1 MDIDR
6 TDRRILALLSK
17 DARMTNKELSHEVGL
32 AASSVHER
40 LKRLQESG
48 LIAGT
53 YTDIRLERLGL
64 SLKALLFIQMSEH
77 KKTDLDRILREILKV
92 PEVRAG
98 WMISGRFDAVVEVLT
113 KDTSHLHRLVV
124 ERFSSREE
132 ISRIETSIVFE
143 SVAQHDLADT
153 LDLTVKPQNT
163 AD

>member
-6 TDRRILALLSK
+6 TDRRILALLSN

-40 LKRLQESG
+40 LKRLQENG
-48 LIAGT
+48 FITGT
-53 YTDIRLERLGL
+53 HTDIRLEKLGL

-77 KKTDLDRILREILKV
+77 KKTDLDRILREILKI
-92 PEVRAG
+92 PEVRSG

-113 KDTSHLHRLVV
+113 RDTSHLHRLVV

-143 SVAQHDLADT
+143 SVSQHDLTDT
-153 LDLTVKPQNT
+153 LELTNKPK
-163 AD
+163 